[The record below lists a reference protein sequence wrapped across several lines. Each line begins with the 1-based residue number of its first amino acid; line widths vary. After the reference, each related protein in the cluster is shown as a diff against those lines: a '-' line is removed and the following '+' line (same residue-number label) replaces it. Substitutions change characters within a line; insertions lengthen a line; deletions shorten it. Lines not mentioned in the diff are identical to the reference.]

1 MLWYFCR
8 LVELSGDIK
17 FNPGPKIDSSQRFSI
32 CHQKLNSMSAHNY
45 SKISLLTAYIPIH
58 DFDIICLSET
68 YLMSAADINDEDFK
82 IPKYVMR

>member
-1 MLWYFCR
+1 
-8 LVELSGDIK
+8 
-17 FNPGPKIDSSQRFSI
+17 
-32 CHQKLNSMSAHNY
+32 MSAHNY

-68 YLMSAADINDEDFK
+68 YLMSTTDINDEDFK